1 MTTAQLD
8 ALIAAA
14 REHMTRS
21 IGTMAGIA
29 KARIRQQ
36 AQRYRGEAAL
46 RRLNELTEQIGQEL

>member
-1 MTTAQLD
+1 MTAAKLD

-36 AQRYRGEAAL
+36 AQAL
-46 RRLNELTEQIGQEL
+46 RERREK